1 MAIITNVLFP
11 VDFSERCKG
20 AARYV
25 EAIVGQFE
33 AKLTVFHVMAD
44 AHTVFAVPEF
54 SGAQTWKE
62 IQDLWKSHA
71 QAQMDSF
78 LVDELKY
85 FDVKRVVEVG
95 DPARRIV
102 EYAHREHVDLIM
114 LPSHG
119 IGPFRRYVLGSVT
132 AKVLH
137 DTHCPV
143 WTGVH
148 TESAPP
154 LEKIH
159 CKSIVCAV
167 DLFGQSHDALSWA
180 AKLADEFGAR
190 LTVTHAVPLV
200 QSRPAAYM
208 DMELFT
214 TLVSDARRE
223 IDALVSRVGMQA
235 KVRIEGG
242 DPASVIRQVAG
253 EEGADLV
260 VIGRGS
266 VAEGLGRLRSHA
278 YTVIRS
284 SPCPV
289 VSV

>member
-1 MAIITNVLFP
+1 MAIVTNVLFP
-11 VDFSERCKG
+11 VDFSERCVG

-25 EAIVGQFE
+25 EAIVGRFQ
-33 AKLTVFHVMAD
+33 AKLTLLHVMAD

-62 IQDLWKSHA
+62 IQEHWKSHA
-71 QAQMDSF
+71 QAQMDAF

-85 FDVKRVVEVG
+85 YDVKRVVEVG
-95 DPARRIV
+95 DAARQIV
-102 EYAHREHVDLIM
+102 EYAHKERVDLIM

-119 IGPFRRYVLGSVT
+119 VGPFRRFVLGSVT

-148 TESAPP
+148 MEGAPP
-154 LEKIH
+154 LEQIH

-167 DLFGQSHDALSWA
+167 DLGGQSHDALSWA
-180 AKLADEFGAR
+180 AKIAAEYGAK
-190 LTVTHAVPLV
+190 LTVAHAVPLV

-208 DMELFT
+208 DLELFT
-214 TLVSDARRE
+214 SLVTTARTD
-223 IDALVSRVGMQA
+223 IDELVQRVGAQP

-242 DPASVIRQVAG
+242 DPANVVRQVA
-253 EEGADLV
+253 EEEAADMV

-266 VAEGLGRLRSHA
+266 ASGGLGRLRSHA
-278 YTVIRS
+278 YAVIRT

>member
-1 MAIITNVLFP
+1 MAIVNNVLFP
-11 VDFSERCKG
+11 VDFSERCAG

-25 EAIVGQFE
+25 EAIVGRFQ
-33 AKLTVFHVMAD
+33 AKLTLLHVMAD

-71 QAQMDSF
+71 QAQIDSF
-78 LVDELKY
+78 LADELKY
-85 FDVKRVVEVG
+85 YDVKRVVKTG
-95 DPARRIV
+95 DPARQIV
-102 EYAHREHVDLIM
+102 EYAHGDRADLIM

-119 IGPFRRYVLGSVT
+119 VGPFRRFIIGSVT

-148 TESAPP
+148 MEGAPP
-154 LEKIH
+154 LEQIH
-159 CKSIVCAV
+159 CRSVVCAV
-167 DLFGQSHDALSWA
+167 DLGPQSHDTLSWA
-180 AKLADEFGAR
+180 AKFTSEYGAK
-190 LTVTHAVPLV
+190 LSVAHAVPLV

-208 DMELFT
+208 DLELFT
-214 TLVSDARRE
+214 TLVNEARTR
-223 IDALVSRVGMQA
+223 IDELIGRVGTQA

-242 DPASVIRQVAG
+242 DPACVIRQIAG
-253 EEGADLV
+253 EESADLV

-266 VAEGLGRLRSHA
+266 AGEGLGRLRSHA
-278 YTVIRS
+278 YSVIRT